1 MSRPAPPPA
10 LDRLDRL
17 EDRVAEVERLLAR
30 GVPPTAAPRRTGLA
44 VPAVAPA
51 APPAAPAESTWPR
64 PSRGTDAPAS
74 GDPSPTS
81 ATPAGG
87 RVRVVGPA
95 ADDVAPVPGT
105 VETER
110 VRPAAPQADPW
121 LRLDEAFVGG
131 RLLAWAGGAALLAA
145 LATLLWLGVRDGW
158 LGEELRCLLGA
169 AASGALLTA
178 GVHNARAGRAGE
190 VSWVMAGTGLAGLY
204 ATTAVATTTYGL
216 LPDAAGL
223 ALLAALGVAAAGLAL
238 RWDAPPL
245 AGAGLLGA
253 LAAPV
258 LAPVDGLL
266 LPMVIATM
274 AATGLLLRR
283 RPWTWLALLATVLGL
298 PQVAYRTVLLL
309 DDLDGVGHTVL
320 AVAVAAPGI
329 GVVAATVAGLVMVA
343 GWEIAGT
350 RPHERW
356 SMPLLL
362 VVHAAV
368 AATLG
373 AGYALVDRP
382 WAAAATLGAIAAVFT
397 LGAVR
402 VRRRTPT
409 GSVVELVLL
418 SAAVLVVDLGFA
430 FVASGLGQLV
440 GWAVTGLCFAVLARR
455 AAGMRLPALIGGLG
469 LHAGLALV
477 ETVAAAGDA
486 ATGTGFLA
494 SAAVLAALCAVSA
507 RVVAPRS
514 PGARM
519 VLDAS
524 ALAVA
529 LGWTALT
536 VGPEVLACVVAGEA
550 AALALLDR
558 RAPDVVARLGALVL
572 LGVGAV
578 VAALHGDAV
587 ALEVAWGTRAADD
600 LFGLAGPPLAVALA
614 ATVAVVAWGRPGPR
628 MPTGPLADGPQVDA
642 TFRGLVVG
650 GAGALGLLAAS
661 VGVAWLVARLGG
673 GADAA
678 EVARDVLWAAAGLA
692 LLAGGLLRDA
702 LVLRTGG
709 LLLLAGVGLKIALLD
724 LAGVD
729 TAARVVAW
737 AVLGAVLLAGAA
749 LYRRLRPTTAA

>member
-10 LDRLDRL
+10 PDRLDLL
-17 EDRVAEVERLLAR
+17 EQRVAEVERLITR
-30 GVPPTAAPRRTGLA
+30 GVPTSVTVRRRATPVVPA
-44 VPAVAPA
+44 VPAAPAAPAEPAWPLPASPRRVPAPA
-51 APPAAPAESTWPR
+51 APPIPHAGSAAVPAPRAAPDLVPTLSAA
-64 PSRGTDAPAS
+64 TD
-74 GDPSPTS
+74 
-81 ATPAGG
+81 
-87 RVRVVGPA
+87 
-95 ADDVAPVPGT
+95 PVPT
-105 VETER
+105 
-110 VRPAAPQADPW
+110 PHAAPDRPEVDRS

-158 LGEELRCLLGA
+158 LGEELRCVLGA
-169 AASGALLTA
+169 AASAALLAA
-178 GVHNARAGRAGE
+178 GLRNARSGRAGE

-204 ATTAVATTTYGL
+204 ATTAVATTSYGL
-216 LPDAAGL
+216 LPDAVGL
-223 ALLAALGVAAAGLAL
+223 ALLAALGVAAAAFAL
-238 RWDAPPL
+238 RWDAEPL

-258 LAPVDGLL
+258 LAPVDGLV
-266 LPMVIATM
+266 LPMVIVTM

-283 RPWTWLALLATVLGL
+283 RPWTWLTVLATVLGL
-298 PQVAYRTVLLL
+298 PQVAYRTVELL
-309 DDLDGVGHTVL
+309 DGLDGVGHGVL
-320 AVAVAAPGI
+320 ALAAPGV

-343 GWEIAGT
+343 GFEIAAT
-350 RPHERW
+350 RAHARW

-362 VVHAAV
+362 VVHATV

-373 AGYALVDRP
+373 AGYAAVDRP
-382 WAAAATLGAIAAVFT
+382 WAAAATLAAVATVFA
-397 LGAVR
+397 LGALR
-402 VRRRTPT
+402 VHRRSPT

-430 FVASGLGQLV
+430 LVASGLAQLV
-440 GWAVTGLCFAVLARR
+440 GWAVVGLCFAVLARR
-455 AAGMRLPALIGGLG
+455 AARTRVPVLIGGLG

-477 ETVAAAGDA
+477 ETIGAAGE
-486 ATGTGFLA
+486 TGAGTAFLL

-524 ALAVA
+524 ALTVA

-536 VGPEVLACVVAGEA
+536 ADPAVLVVAVAGEA

-578 VAALHGDAV
+578 VAVLHGDAV
-587 ALEVAWGTRAADD
+587 ALEAAWGTRAADD
-600 LFGLAGPPLAVALA
+600 LLGLAGPPLAVAVA
-614 ATVAVVAWGRPGPR
+614 ATVAVLAWGRPGPR
-628 MPTGPLADGPQVDA
+628 MPTGPASDGPQVDA
-642 TFRGLVVG
+642 VFRGMIVG
-650 GAGALGLLAAS
+650 GAGGLGLVAAS
-661 VGVAWLVARLGG
+661 IGVAWLVAQLGG

-678 EVARDVLWAAAGLA
+678 EVARDVLWAAAGLGVVA
-692 LLAGGLLRDA
+692 AGLVRDA
-702 LVLRTGG
+702 LVVRTAG
-709 LLLLAGVGLKIALLD
+709 LVLLAGVGLKIALLD

-729 TAARVVAW
+729 TAGRVVAW

-749 LYRRLRPTTAA
+749 LYRRLRPATAA